1 MPKVAVAS
9 LRQRNIMSCDMQAK
23 RGEAA
28 GAEIV
33 QLAAETPEVPTD
45 AINSSRG
52 NLTEADDAI
61 LRTRTKR

>member
-33 QLAAETPEVPTD
+33 QLAAERPEEPTTPSIP
-45 AINSSRG
+45 
-52 NLTEADDAI
+52 
-61 LRTRTKR
+61 RTHCAHEKI